1 METNQWHMNP
11 HQVTVAVSQPNFY
24 VRKKEFWQMLWFLF
38 NDYQSQKVHTFLPQ
52 NTFRKICTQLHALI
66 EAEPDYAVL
75 ESNQNLLYRTYFVIL
90 KNIRAHKTITRM
102 TVDETPEVM
111 MALYQLYKRLLE
123 LKPGPMPLFAHNL
136 GTVDE

>member
-1 METNQWHMNP
+1 MNP

-24 VRKKEFWQMLWFLF
+24 FRKKEFWKMLSFLF
-38 NDYQSQKVHTFLPQ
+38 ADYQSQKVHTFLPS
-52 NTFRKICTQLHALI
+52 NTFRNICAQLYALI
-66 EAEPDYAVL
+66 EAEYDYAVL
-75 ESNQNLLYRTYFVIL
+75 ESNQMLLYHTYFVIL

-102 TVDETPEVM
+102 TVDETPETM

-123 LKPGPMPLFAHNL
+123 LKPGPLPLFAHLL